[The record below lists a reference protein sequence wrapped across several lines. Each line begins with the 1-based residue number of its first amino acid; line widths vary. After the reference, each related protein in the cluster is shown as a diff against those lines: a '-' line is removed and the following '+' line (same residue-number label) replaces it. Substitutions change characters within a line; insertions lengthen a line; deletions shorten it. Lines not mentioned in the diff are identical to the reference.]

1 MNHVFFSKFIR
12 YSLYFSALL
21 NTHRCHV
28 VKYKE
33 IQTRNEKLHNIFT
46 KQILLLLTERRSRI
60 EKTVYKTHKGRGE
73 ALQDTVTRLQICFNT
88 FMSKARKIE

>member
-1 MNHVFFSKFIR
+1 MNHVFFPKFIR

-33 IQTRNEKLHNIFT
+33 RQTRNEKLHNIFT
-46 KQILLLLTERRSRI
+46 KQIFLLLTERRSRI
-60 EKTVYKTHKGRGE
+60 EKNC
-73 ALQDTVTRLQICFNT
+73 LQNT
-88 FMSKARKIE
+88 QGQGGSSPRHGYTSPNMF